1 MCYLV
6 HERQAGSQPDRAA
19 LPPWPER
26 LRSRW
31 AGAAALLLV
40 SGLAVA
46 ALVTPNSQT
55 EMVRATEAAMT
66 AAVAARSSTTP
77 GVPGTPVVEQGAGV
91 DDGVPSTGL
100 SKASAGDC
108 HHGM

>member
-6 HERQAGSQPDRAA
+6 HERQAGSQPDGAV
-19 LPPWPER
+19 PPLPER
-26 LRSRW
+26 LRPRW
-31 AGAAALLLV
+31 GGAAALLLV
-40 SGLAVA
+40 GGVAVA
-46 ALVTPNSQT
+46 ALVTPDSQT
-55 EMVRATEAAMT
+55 ELVRATEAAMT
-66 AAVAARSSTTP
+66 AAVAARSPTTP
-77 GVPGTPVVEQGAGV
+77 GVPGTPVVEQGSGV